1 MRGRR
6 GANAVEFAL
15 VMPVLFALVTGMMD
29 YSWVFML
36 RHGAMN
42 AARVGVRVGSA
53 TDPAGSP
60 ESAAADAA
68 LDRWARLRIDGEP
81 TIVAFRTG
89 DPELMAVR
97 ITIDVTRSIGFVM
110 GPSTIQVTA
119 VEEMEKQP

>member
-6 GANAVEFAL
+6 GANAIVFAL
-15 VMPVLFALVTGMMD
+15 VMPVLFAILTGMMD

-42 AARVGVRVGSA
+42 AARVGARVGSV

-68 LDRWARLRIDGEP
+68 YQRWSRLRVGGEP

-89 DPELMAVR
+89 DPQLMAVR
-97 ITIDVTRSIGFVM
+97 ITIDVRGTIGFVM
-110 GPSTIQVTA
+110 GPSTVQVTA